1 MSLELI
7 VEGLFKVDNKFLVLC
22 DWCIFWKWIGKLFV
36 NLDIRNLIVEWVY
49 LLSKKFNFL
58 IFMGV
63 GRVWGL
69 GFGSWG
75 MIIGL
80 FVLVMKIIVGNRV
93 WFFIFIILVFVGIV
107 WGIFVFFME
116 VKVVVFRGGINF
128 IRNLFLRCGLK

>member
-63 GRVWGL
+63 GRVRGL

-107 WGIFVFFME
+107 WGIFAFFME
-116 VKVVVFRGGINF
+116 AKVVVFRGGINF
-128 IRNLFLRCGLK
+128 IRNSFLRRGLK

>member
-1 MSLELI
+1 MESS
-7 VEGLFKVDNKFLVLC
+7 FK
-22 DWCIFWKWIGKLFV
+22 
-36 NLDIRNLIVEWVY
+36 LDIRNLIVEWVY

-58 IFMGV
+58 IFIGV

-75 MIIGL
+75 MKIGL

-107 WGIFVFFME
+107 WGIFMFFME
-116 VKVVVFRGGINF
+116 VKVVVFRGGIDF
-128 IRNLFLRCGLK
+128 IRNLFLRYGLKWFGLGYLVRFEL

>member
-7 VEGLFKVDNKFLVLC
+7 VEGLFKVDNKFLALR
-22 DWCIFWKWIGKLFV
+22 DWRIFWKWIGKLFV

-58 IFMGV
+58 IFTGV
-63 GRVWGL
+63 GRVRGL